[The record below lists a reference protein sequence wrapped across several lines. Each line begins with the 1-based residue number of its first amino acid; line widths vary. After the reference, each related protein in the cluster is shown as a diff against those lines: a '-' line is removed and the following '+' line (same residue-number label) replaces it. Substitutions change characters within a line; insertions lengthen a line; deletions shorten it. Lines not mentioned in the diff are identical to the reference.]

1 MELVP
6 YNSTLDDGNSDN
18 TWMMGYQ
25 CTGSTT
31 SIPSIPLPFDLRGY
45 DSVAVAAAAA
55 AALIA
60 PTADMTFPGQITSQ
74 D

>member
-18 TWMMGYQ
+18 TWMMGYM
-25 CTGSTT
+25 CTGS
-31 SIPSIPLPFDLRGY
+31 SDVVLPLDLTKW
-45 DSVAVAAAAA
+45 DTVAVQTAQAAK
-55 AALIA
+55 LIA
-60 PTADMTFPGQITSQ
+60 PTADETFPGQITSQ

>member
-25 CTGSTT
+25 CSGGST
-31 SIPSIPLPFDLRGY
+31 SIPLPFDLRGY
-45 DSVAVAAAAA
+45 DSVAVAAATA